1 MDLNLSLIEYKFIK
15 ILKHMY
21 LEVEKLIHI
30 SSLAIW
36 ELQFHSQQVSNI
48 LAYSSVILRT

>member
-15 ILKHMY
+15 NLKHVY

-48 LAYSSVILRT
+48 LPYSSVILRT